1 MKKILFKNLNYN
13 EMKTVKT
20 IFLVLFVFIFSQIKG
35 KDIYKGDK
43 VRITI
48 DNILVEVSTSDLR
61 THTVTDANIPE
72 KVKMVLAE
80 LENVEIAPPA
90 INERIK
96 VRLAEVYSYKKPVY
110 KKLEFQNEK
119 NLKKEVVLFQNEKL
133 YTGQGN
139 YVFEIEDLNYLI
151 RIYLDKLE
159 DATKTT
165 SVVFSEKLNKADAHI
180 PANRKKTYG
189 WLILGQDNNFQTYFL
204 DEIPPITTDQLA
216 LSAGIGTGLV
226 KNQLVT
232 DFHFRVGLTFGK
244 KAVYK
249 NKYFA
254 DYEIMYDFSA
264 GTTGNPFQTNHFLSL
279 GYQHNFSN
287 NPEKNNWY
295 GASLG
300 YLINRKGDFF
310 EENTFRLRINK
321 QLNKTITVIP
331 EIYFNDSFKNIYP
344 GIRFSISF

>member
-1 MKKILFKNLNYN
+1 MQTI
-13 EMKTVKT
+13 KT
-20 IFLVLFVFIFSQIKG
+20 IFLVLFLFICSQLKG

-48 DNILVEVSTSDLR
+48 DNILVEVSTSDLKAN
-61 THTVTDANIPE
+61 TVTKADIPE

-80 LENVEIAPPA
+80 LENVEITPPA
-90 INERIK
+90 VNERIK
-96 VRLAEVYSYKKPVY
+96 VRLSEVYSYEKPVY

-119 NLKKEVVLFQNEKL
+119 ILKKEVVLFQNEKL
-133 YTGQGN
+133 YCGQGN
-139 YVFEIEDLNYLI
+139 YVFEIEDKNYLV

-165 SVVFSEKLNKADAHI
+165 SVGFTEKLSKADAQI
-180 PANRKKTYG
+180 PDNRKKTNG

-204 DEIPPITTDQLA
+204 DEIPPITTDQLEIT
-216 LSAGIGTGLV
+216 AGIGTGLV

-232 DFHFRVGLTFGK
+232 DFHFRIGLTFGK

-254 DYEIMYDFSA
+254 DYEIMYDFSG
-264 GTTGNPFQTNHFLSL
+264 GTNANPFQTNHFLSL

-287 NPEKNNWY
+287 NPEKNNWI

-321 QLNKTITVIP
+321 QLNKTITVNP

-344 GIRFSISF
+344 GVRFSISF